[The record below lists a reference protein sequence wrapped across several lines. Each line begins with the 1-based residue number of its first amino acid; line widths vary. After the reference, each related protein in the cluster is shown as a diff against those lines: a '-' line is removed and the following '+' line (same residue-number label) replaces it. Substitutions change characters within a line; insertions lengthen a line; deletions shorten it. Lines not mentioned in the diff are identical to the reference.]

1 MQCREPQGQLFPLEP
16 ALEDELPDGT
26 IEAVIARRGSSRR
39 FRCSLITYQQLSTML
54 DRAAQAIP
62 ADFLDGPG
70 ATLNQLYLIVHDV
83 EGLPSGSYVFHP
95 QQAALEQLKVGDFRE
110 QAGYLGCNRL
120 CPPMPA
126 WTFSS

>member
-1 MQCREPQGQLFPLEP
+1 MHAASSLESPQEAQDLREDPPVMQCREPQGRLFPLEP

-39 FRCSLITYQQLSTML
+39 FHRSPITYQQLSVML

-62 ADFLDGPG
+62 ADFLDGRG

-83 EGLPSGSYVFHP
+83 EGLPSGSYVFP
-95 QQAALEQLKVGDFRE
+95 LSRRRWS
-110 QAGYLGCNRL
+110 N
-120 CPPMPA
+120 
-126 WTFSS
+126 